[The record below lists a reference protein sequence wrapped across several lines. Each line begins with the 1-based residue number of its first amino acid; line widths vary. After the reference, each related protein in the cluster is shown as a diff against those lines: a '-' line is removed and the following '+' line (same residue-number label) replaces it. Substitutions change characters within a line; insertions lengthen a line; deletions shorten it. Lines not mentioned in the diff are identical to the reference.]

1 MAHEGAARSRA
12 SGLRD
17 REENRKH
24 GRKLNSTVCCSPGR
38 AAKGANPVTSTKNSA
53 ELLLCG
59 VFVCCTGIGLPT
71 SCVPLPSALF
81 FKRPPQ
87 KGAAFLWGKEAR
99 RRWFVGSAAPD
110 KRAKPAP
117 TRFGTKRSWVQIPS
131 PRPKGA
137 ENGHFCLFSA
147 HFLLF
152 FGPSQRVKLSI
163 WGQIW
168 GQNWRQAVFYFLH
181 LTDQVFIG

>member
-1 MAHEGAARSRA
+1 MVAR
-12 SGLRD
+12 LVRD
-17 REENRKH
+17 QEVV
-24 GRKLNSTVCCSPGR
+24 GS
-38 AAKGANPVTSTKNSA
+38 NPVTSTKNPA
-53 ELLLCG
+53 GLLLCG
-59 VFVCCTGIGLPT
+59 VFVYCARIGLPT

-81 FKRPPQ
+81 FKGPPQ

-110 KRAKPAP
+110 KRAKPAS
-117 TRFGTKRSWVQIPS
+117 TRFGPKRSWVQIPS
-131 PRPKGA
+131 PRPKWA
-137 ENGHFCLFSA
+137 ENGRFCLFSA

-152 FGPSQRVKLSI
+152 FGPSQRMKLSI

-168 GQNWRQAVFYFLH
+168 GQNWGQNWGQAVFYFLC